1 MQCIYN
7 GEPDAAKATIKDA
20 AMTIFLLYKMPKVKW
35 VQEDDKIQR
44 QAAAKANCVM
54 FDL

>member
-20 AMTIFLLYKMPKVKW
+20 ANHFSILYIDAESQM
-35 VQEDDKIQR
+35 VQEDDKIPG
-44 QAAAKANCVM
+44 QAAAKANCIM
-54 FDL
+54 